1 MLNTLNRLEKKLSE
15 VNVPKLNRKPRE
27 SESRNA
33 SAQRKPWAP
42 PSRWIRA
49 ESAGQEDRT
58 NVSGKLREGYELV
71 RADEYPDYPIASV
84 EEGRY
89 KGIISVAGMLLARI
103 PEETVEERNA
113 YYQRRAADQSQAADN
128 DLLKSNAH
136 STMKIQSPN
145 RQSKVTFGGS
155 K

>member
-1 MLNTLNRLEKKLSE
+1 
-15 VNVPKLNRKPRE
+15 
-27 SESRNA
+27 
-33 SAQRKPWAP
+33 
-42 PSRWIRA
+42 
-49 ESAGQEDRT
+49 
-58 NVSGKLREGYELV
+58 
-71 RADEYPDYPIASV
+71 
-84 EEGRY
+84 
-89 KGIISVAGMLLARI
+89 MLLARI